1 MWTLAVPTRNPY
13 VYVGLLFVGMRIAAL
28 STMVQHA
35 VDAMKAKRANEGP
48 PMIYECVVLFRVR
61 RAGRDRVE
69 LLLGAGGELLDSAF
83 HLPFI
88 SFGL

>member
-1 MWTLAVPTRNPY
+1 MDMPVESVLVFFVASMYIALVANFSGPFKPMWTLAVPTRNPY

-48 PMIYECVVLFRVR
+48 PMIYVCV
-61 RAGRDRVE
+61 
-69 LLLGAGGELLDSAF
+69 
-83 HLPFI
+83 
-88 SFGL
+88 